1 MPNVV
6 PFCFL
11 PGIIIIG
18 DKVDVE
24 IASWNFGII
33 IVQFCTAPAIRKD
46 GIPYCRFSLRN
57 TIHSS
62 KDSIIPKMPCMVYI
76 PDDIANNSFFF
87 LFKSHGTNLKFCC
100 AKSITVLP
108 FLKVGLDQHGTFEP
122 CDLRPS
128 TLSSRDCLLR
138 ILKTFQEP
146 WYYKDDILCKI
157 ADFQNLHIYGIFR
170 VSSRS
175 FLLRSTVSLLMDRF
189 LNVFW
194 SVKFLTWPFG
204 KVYSLCNM
212 VDLENWLLPR
222 IFGVFFQ
229 ECFCKE

>member
-1 MPNVV
+1 MWKWKS
-6 PFCFL
+6 
-11 PGIIIIG
+11 GI
-18 DKVDVE
+18 V
-24 IASWNFGII
+24 SWNFGII
-33 IVQFCTAPAIRKD
+33 IVQLCTAPAIRKD

-62 KDSIIPKMPCMVYI
+62 KDSIIPKMQRMVYI
-76 PDDIANNSFFF
+76 PDDIANNFFF
-87 LFKSHGTNLKFCC
+87 SFLSLMVGTSNFCC
-100 AKSITVLP
+100 AKSIIVLP
-108 FLKVGLDQHGTFEP
+108 FLKVGLDQHGTFKP

-128 TLSSRDCLLR
+128 TLSSRDCFLR

-175 FLLRSTVSLLMDRF
+175 FLLRRTLSLLLDRF
-189 LNVFW
+189 LNVFQLNFWPDW
-194 SVKFLTWPFG
+194 SFG

-229 ECFCKE
+229 EVFCNLMWLSDRFLKVLF